1 MTNNSPFR
9 EATIRTGGCGW
20 LNSRNLQEI
29 VRNRP
34 RTRARD
40 FRKFSGGSRTM
51 GVERC
56 YRSTSVEETGAA
68 TPEQR
73 RFLPGGSAKMTMARW
88 AGAAVAVAA
97 LMFEPG
103 CPLAV
108 RPAGTR

>member
-40 FRKFSGGSRTM
+40 FRKFSGGSRKL
-51 GVERC
+51 GVERYQPTC

-68 TPEQR
+68 TPEHH
-73 RFLPGGSAKMTMARW
+73 RFLPGGSAKTPMGGW
-88 AGAAVAVAA
+88 VGAARAVTATRA
-97 LMFEPG
+97 RTLG
-103 CPLAV
+103 CC
-108 RPAGTR
+108 G